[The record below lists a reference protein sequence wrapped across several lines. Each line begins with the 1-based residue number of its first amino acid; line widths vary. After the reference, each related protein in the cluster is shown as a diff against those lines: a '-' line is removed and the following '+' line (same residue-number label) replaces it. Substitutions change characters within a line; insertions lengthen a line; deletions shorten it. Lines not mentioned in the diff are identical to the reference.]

1 MGIKRKIILGF
12 LSIGALLLLSG
23 IISTIELIRFNRSTY
38 HQLELNRTNIELSK
52 DMLDAVQEQNT
63 VLLMRV
69 TDSATV
75 FYDSLLNVNR
85 RQFNAAFDKAVASFP
100 KYTNWQHIRDAQI
113 DYNNIISTVTD
124 TTTIKWFSKVY
135 KTSYYKLTNSIKEY
149 MVGTQQQIIE
159 YTAKLEESAYRAT
172 MVGIIALAAGVLLIL
187 LFYYMIQNYIVL
199 PVLSIQKALA
209 RHLKTNLPYDV
220 QVTTKDEI
228 NQLSEDI
235 ARLIQNSKK

>member
-12 LSIGALLLLSG
+12 LSIGSLLLLSG

-52 DMLDAVQEQNT
+52 DMLDAVQELNT

-85 RQFNAAFDKAVASFP
+85 RQFKSAFEKAIASFP
-100 KYTNWQHIRDAQI
+100 EYSNWQTIREAEVQ
-113 DYNNIISTVTD
+113 YNNFVCSVTD
-124 TTTIKWFSKVY
+124 TTTIGWFSKVY
-135 KTSYYKLTNSIKEY
+135 KTSYYTLTNSIKEF
-149 MVGTQQQIIE
+149 MVGTQQQIVE

-172 MVGIIALAAGVLLIL
+172 MVGIIALAAGVIIIL
-187 LFYYMIQNYIVL
+187 MFYYMIRNYIVT
-199 PVLSIQKALA
+199 PVLCIQKALA
-209 RHLKTNLPYDV
+209 RYLKSNLPYDV

-228 NQLSEDI
+228 NQLSQDI